1 MIRHSLRDK
10 LLLYVISVLILVGLV
25 LIAVVFFF
33 SRDAIINQKK
43 EDLKDLDAAYAEG
56 FRYQFDTAQSETRD
70 LALRRDIIAYGV
82 NPEKVLQDPSIR
94 GILQEENVS
103 NVFSTL
109 SILDAR
115 GVMVVSTEPSF
126 LGKDFSFRDYFRK
139 AQQGMT
145 SIEFAIGA
153 ISKQPGFYA
162 AAPIRSHSGTVSGMV
177 IAKINPE
184 AISTALTEAAANT
197 GGHIMLVDEAGVI
210 LYADQPERIFQT
222 ITPLSDETKTRLE
235 KEKGLVDQPFQTIP
249 YESVFQGIS
258 TYMGPITVD
267 FFDSLDKENEM
278 VGIVNVQGTSFYLL
292 NEFGL
297 DELLAPINR
306 VVVVIAAI
314 VVLLILLLGGGLIL
328 LIRKTLQPLNDF
340 QRIAKRMSQGDF
352 SERAIIHSSD
362 EIEEL
367 GIEFNAMA
375 RELGL
380 LYRNLDMKVA
390 EQVKDLA
397 KFRMAAD
404 SASDH
409 IVITD
414 AEGVVLYANPA
425 AARIT
430 GYSHDEIL
438 GKKAGGRELWGGM
451 MPLAFYEE
459 MWRTIKIE
467 RRVFSGEI
475 TNRRKNG
482 DIYQALASISPIVD
496 NGNLLFFLGIERDIS
511 RDKEVDRAKTEF
523 VSLASHQLRT
533 PLTAI
538 SWYAEILLDG
548 ANTNL
553 DPDQREQLDTI
564 LRSSHRMT
572 ELVDTLLNVS
582 RLEMGTFTID
592 PATVDVTAT
601 VEDILQE
608 LTVTIRDK
616 RLEIVENF
624 GPEPVV
630 MTADPK
636 LLRMVLQN
644 ILSNAVKYTQSGD
657 NITVTIERQ
666 ADEYLFS
673 VSDTGFGIPKK
684 DQPLI
689 FNKLF
694 RADNAKQQEVEGTG
708 LGLYITKTI
717 VEKAGGKIWFESEE
731 NVGTT
736 FLITFPLIGMQAKEG
751 TKSLVE

>member
-82 NPEKVLQDPSIR
+82 NPEKVLQDPSIL

-103 NVFSTL
+103 NMFSTL

-115 GVMVVSTEPSF
+115 GVMVVSTDPSF
-126 LGKDFSFRDYFRK
+126 LGTDFSFRDYFQK

-153 ISKQPGFYA
+153 VSKQPGFYA
-162 AAPIRSHSGTVSGMV
+162 ATPIRSDSGTVSGV
-177 IAKINPE
+177 VVVKINSE
-184 AISTALTEAAANT
+184 AVSTALTEAAVNT
-197 GGHIMLVDEAGVI
+197 GGHMMLVDREGII
-210 LYADQPERIFQT
+210 LYSDQPERIFQT
-222 ITPLSDETKTRLE
+222 ITPLSDETKAHLVE
-235 KEKGLVDQPFQTIP
+235 EKGLVNQSFQTIP

-258 TYMGPITVD
+258 TYTGPITVD

-314 VVLLILLLGGGLIL
+314 VVLFILLLGGGLIL

-397 KFRMAAD
+397 KFRMATE

-414 AEGVVLYANPA
+414 TEGIVLYANPA